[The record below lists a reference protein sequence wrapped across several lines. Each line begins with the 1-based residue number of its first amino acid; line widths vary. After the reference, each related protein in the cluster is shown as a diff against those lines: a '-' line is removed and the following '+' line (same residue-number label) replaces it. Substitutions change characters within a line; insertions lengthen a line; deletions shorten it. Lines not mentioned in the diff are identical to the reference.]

1 MNSSVPTR
9 EVALDFVQKYVQDA
23 YQLHHAEMVE
33 TAMRAIAGIVNGSEE
48 LFGITGLIHD
58 WDFDKWPE
66 EHPGRYEQLQTE
78 LGVSDEVIEAIKG
91 HGNLSYPRTT
101 KLAQALMACDE
112 FCGLL
117 YAYHKMVPTYAEM
130 KVSSIQKKLYKEL
143 NFAAKINREDILTGI
158 KELGIPEEKFITAV
172 RDALA
177 TKYD

>member
-1 MNSSVPTR
+1 MNSSIPTR
-9 EVALDFVQKYVQDA
+9 QTALEFVQKYVEDA
-23 YQLHHAEMVE
+23 YQLHHAQMVE
-33 TAMRAIAGIVNGSEE
+33 VAMKAIANKLNENEE
-48 LFGITGLIHD
+48 LFGITGLVHD

-66 EHPGRYEQLQTE
+66 EHPGRYDQLQVE
-78 LGVSDEVIEAIKG
+78 LGVSDDVIEAIKG
-91 HGNLSYPRTT
+91 HGDLNYPRVT

-117 YAYHKMVPTYAEM
+117 YAYHKMVPTYGEM

-158 KELGIPEEKFITAV
+158 KELEILEEEFITTV

-177 TKYD
+177 AKYD